1 MQAILNI
8 LNTMMAAVWVLF
20 PDEKV
25 NINITAIFD
34 KVQTMTPQTDF
45 QQRAQ
50 NNLNDQ
56 LLMLISVTSYSL
68 L

>member
-45 QQRAQ
+45 QRRAQ

>member
-25 NINITAIFD
+25 KINIMAIFD
-34 KVQTMTPQTDF
+34 KVQAMTPRTDF
-45 QQRAQ
+45 QQ
-50 NNLNDQ
+50 
-56 LLMLISVTSYSL
+56 
-68 L
+68 

>member
-45 QQRAQ
+45 QRRAQ
-50 NNLNDQ
+50 SNLNDQ

>member
-25 NINITAIFD
+25 NINIMAIFD

-50 NNLNDQ
+50 SNLNDQ
-56 LLMLISVTSYSL
+56 LLMLISVTSDSL